1 MGSSTV
7 PQYPTPEENARY
19 KAAVTDDNPV
29 RAKILK
35 HIVEMGNSVMYKK
48 AATDLQ
54 SLKAREPGHFADTRM
69 FRKTLVILESHH
81 YRLQARH
88 YILNLFNKGMMRR
101 IIFDEE
107 MEGETGSDTGS
118 DTG

>member
-7 PQYPTPEENARY
+7 PKSPWVDGDAEF
-19 KAAVTDDNPV
+19 KAATTDDNPV

-35 HIVEMGNSVMYKK
+35 SIVEMGNSVMYKK
-48 AATDLQ
+48 AATDLHA
-54 SLKAREPGHFADTRM
+54 LKSRQPSHFGDTEM

-88 YILNLFNKGMMRR
+88 FVLNLFNKGLMRK

-107 MEGETGSDTGS
+107 MGDSAGSDTG
-118 DTG
+118 